1 MAKNPKPNMPDA
13 DNPPT
18 PSSEAARS
26 RIIAAALKC
35 FSSVGFEG
43 ATLRQIAD
51 EADVLHQLVVYH
63 FKNKETLWRAVV
75 SAIFKDSD
83 ERFSRRLEGLQGVD
97 PGTTLRLMLRDVVRF
112 SAAHPEFHR
121 LMTLEGRNDSPRLRW
136 MLEEHVC
143 KYYEMSTRLIRAAQE
158 AGMARPG
165 NPGELHYA
173 TLGLITAA
181 FSLAPEFRLLTQL
194 EPFSEEHVERTYRL
208 ACDFLMT
215 GASAGG
221 NS

>member
-1 MAKNPKPNMPDA
+1 MVKNPNPNMSDA
-13 DNPPT
+13 DNPSP

-75 SAIFKDSD
+75 SEIFRDSD

-136 MLEEHVC
+136 MLEEHVR

-158 AGMARPG
+158 AGMAKPG

-215 GASAGG
+215 DASAGG
-221 NS
+221 DS